1 MKRHIIALLLIIS
14 FSVTNAQTRFAG
26 YLYTVQT
33 GFKEKFE
40 YSAVTIFSDGVYK
53 TIYRIFKPGSSTN
66 RYTITASHLKDEKK
80 VIVEVKDERY
90 LLSAM
95 NGKEETTYDSPSLRL
110 FGFRGNLAVFD
121 KSAPNQLAVKFI
133 SSNFSYVKVSS
144 FLGSYSDNTFQ
155 FFVFN
160 QSDKIIEART
170 SNIEN
175 SKKGNTQSGPKAV
188 FKGVNPEE
196 DSVKSNSG
204 WFTGTRKF
212 CGEGDYWYYLVNI
225 SDKSITLI
233 SYPGTKND
241 HYKNKSQALY
251 KINGYIQG
259 NKIITNDPPEYRAPR
274 FKYENGILY
283 ELNSEGGYNDYK
295 ECE

>member
-1 MKRHIIALLLIIS
+1 MKRHLLVLLLIIP
-14 FSVTNAQTRFAG
+14 VIVANAQTRFTG

-40 YSAVTIFSDGVYK
+40 YSAVTTLSDGVYK
-53 TIYRIFKPGSSTN
+53 TVYRIFKPGSSTN
-66 RYTITASHLKDEKK
+66 RYTITASHFKDEKK

-95 NGKEETTYDSPSLRL
+95 NGKEETTYDTPSLKL
-110 FGFRGNLAVFD
+110 FGFRGNLAMLD
-121 KSAPNQLAVKFI
+121 RSAPNQLAVKFI
-133 SSNFSYVKVSS
+133 SNRFSYVKVSS
-144 FLGSYSDNTFQ
+144 FLGSYSDNIFQ

-160 QSDKIIEART
+160 QSDKIIEARENNAVI
-170 SNIEN
+170 SQN
-175 SKKGNTQSGPKAV
+175 SKTQSRAKAL
-188 FKGVNPEE
+188 FKGVNLVA
-196 DSVKSNSG
+196 DSGKNNSG

-212 CGEGDYWYYLVNI
+212 CEEGDYWYYLVTI
-225 SDKSITLI
+225 SNNSIILV

-241 HYKNKSQALY
+241 HYKNKDQALY
-251 KINGYIQG
+251 KIEGHIVG
-259 NKIITNDPPEYRAPR
+259 NKIITNDPPEYRVPR

-283 ELNSEGGYNDYK
+283 ELNNEGEYNDYK